1 MDNLIEINSSIHDD
15 ICPGSECCYYRVCRQ
30 NHGYCPKK
38 IIRTAIQK
46 CDEREQYIIN
56 LHCGFY
62 DGKQYSFA
70 EIGRRLE
77 ITGTRV
83 SQIYKDAL
91 LMECFTTIHHG
102 FYAPNIPEQIVSYC
116 NNSAEHTKFLRD
128 VYYKPESE
136 RSINYKERTYETY
149 KICGYHIPREILKY
163 ALEYESLEA
172 IIDKLKLSVDDWKIS
187 QRLRIQ
193 LKNNDIDNLAG
204 IVSLPF
210 FMLFFHVLEFSYNLL
225 IELQIALQKQIPAY
239 KHGGSPVN
247 VNNFCIMDF
256 NDKGKKQSIKEYIYR
271 YIENHGK
278 FLHDYSVDNKMD
290 RLYLKAERLR
300 TASLISELWY
310 TDSFHLLDLYGFN
323 FQKYWQRVNQEGFD
337 INGES
342 ELVQTIQN
350 HYFPETI
357 KTIAEQSTKQCICN
371 LDIDYCRNSL
381 MYPIRKS
388 LRQANINTI
397 GELLEYPESEYT
409 NLPNLKQHHPIAI
422 TYLQKMVHDI
432 QNFFLEEK

>member
-1 MDNLIEINSSIHDD
+1 
-15 ICPGSECCYYRVCRQ
+15 
-30 NHGYCPKK
+30 
-38 IIRTAIQK
+38 
-46 CDEREQYIIN
+46 
-56 LHCGFY
+56 
-62 DGKQYSFA
+62 
-70 EIGRRLE
+70 
-77 ITGTRV
+77 
-83 SQIYKDAL
+83 
-91 LMECFTTIHHG
+91 
-102 FYAPNIPEQIVSYC
+102 
-116 NNSAEHTKFLRD
+116 
-128 VYYKPESE
+128 
-136 RSINYKERTYETY
+136 
-149 KICGYHIPREILKY
+149 
-163 ALEYESLEA
+163 
-172 IIDKLKLSVDDWKIS
+172 
-187 QRLRIQ
+187 
-193 LKNNDIDNLAG
+193 
-204 IVSLPF
+204 
-210 FMLFFHVLEFSYNLL
+210 MLFFHVLEFNYNLL
-225 IELQIALQKQIPAY
+225 VELQIALQKQIPAY
-239 KHGGSPVN
+239 KHKGSPVN
-247 VNNFCIMDF
+247 VNDFCIADF
-256 NDKGKKQSIKEYIYR
+256 NDEVKKQSIKEYIHR

-278 FLHDYSVDNKMD
+278 FFPDYSAYNKMD